1 MVRLLL
7 ALGLLAL
14 SGCTGPS
21 TLAVADADAVPDS
34 TPNVVVLRST
44 SLDMVLEQG
53 ATADIPS
60 LGHAWLEAGSSGRL
74 SLEISPHAKALLL
87 ELVVHDGDGTLL
99 LHATPPS
106 VHDQTPI
113 LADASTLYAR
123 QGDDGTARLVIG
135 GPEPGT
141 WSVDAHADGTAQR
154 MRFTVYATAF
164 SGPVPPGYSA
174 IVR

>member
-1 MVRLLL
+1 M
-7 ALGLLAL
+7 AD
-14 SGCTGPS
+14 SD
-21 TLAVADADAVPDS
+21 AVADDAPTVA
-34 TPNVVVLRST
+34 VLRST

-53 ATADIPS
+53 ATADIPT

-74 SLEISPHAKALLL
+74 SLELSPHAKSLLL
-87 ELVVHDGDGTLL
+87 ELVVRDGDGDLL

-113 LADASTLYAR
+113 LADGSTLYAR
-123 QGDDGTARLVIG
+123 QAGDGTARLVIA
-135 GPEPGT
+135 GPEPGA
-141 WSVDAHADGTAQR
+141 WSVDAHADGAAQR